1 MEELQSVIRYVVV
14 IVAAVAAMLLGD
26 YLGYK
31 VGRRKLV
38 WACIGVALLSI
49 IVFAVYASVV
59 LLS

>member
-38 WACIGVALLSI
+38 WACIGVALLSNHRLCGI
-49 IVFAVYASVV
+49 CLGGSV
-59 LLS
+59 